1 MYASIFT
8 TIIIKPIFNLLVF
21 IYAILPG
28 HNFGLAIIIFTVLI
42 RLLMWPL
49 VKKQI
54 NQAKAMRE
62 LAPEIK
68 KIKAAAKGDRQK
80 ESQMTMELYKEREI
94 NPFASF
100 GILLVQLP
108 VLLGLYSGLNRIIK
122 NPHQIVTFSYS
133 FIQHLG
139 WIKELSHNIHR
150 FDDSLLG
157 FVNLT
162 RTAVGTKGV
171 YWVGIL
177 IAAASALAQYYQSRQ
192 LMPQSKDQRGLRQIL
207 SEAGQGKTADQS
219 EVNAAVGRSTMYL
232 VPGMVFLFAIRL
244 ALALPLYWLA
254 SSVVAVIQQARI
266 LREDVAE
273 ADALADKPRKVK
285 AKVTAKAKPAKPD
298 SASSFT
304 TSGGLKVTRKTL
316 KDSPTPKPKTA
327 PSRKTKRRKRR

>member
-1 MYASIFT
+1 MFT
-8 TIIIKPIFNLLVF
+8 TIIVQPIFNLLVF

-28 HNFGLAIIIFTVLI
+28 HNFGLAIIIFTILI

-62 LAPEIK
+62 LAPELK

-100 GILLVQLP
+100 GILIVQLP
-108 VLLGLYSGLNRIIK
+108 VLIGLYSGLSRIIK

-133 FIQHLG
+133 FIQHLS
-139 WIKELSHNIHR
+139 WIQTLSHNIHK

-171 YWVGIL
+171 YWVGIF
-177 IAAASALAQYYQSRQ
+177 IAAASAIAQYYQSRQ
-192 LMPQSKDQRGLRQIL
+192 LMPQAKDQRGLRQIL
-207 SEAGQGKTADQS
+207 SEAGKGKTADQA
-219 EVNAAVGRSTMYL
+219 EVNAAVGRSTMFL
-232 VPGMVFLFAIRL
+232 VPGMVFIFAIRL
-244 ALALPLYWLA
+244 ALALPLYWLT
-254 SSVVAVIQQARI
+254 SSVVAYIQQARI
-266 LREDVAE
+266 LKEDVAE
-273 ADALADKPRKVK
+273 ADASVDTPPTRKKVK
-285 AKVTAKAKPAKPD
+285 SKVAPKAAEPAGPQ
-298 SASSFT
+298 SFT
-304 TSGGLKVTRKTL
+304 TASGLKVTRKSL
-316 KDSPTPKPKTA
+316 SGNSSKISKSSRPK
-327 PSRKTKRRKRR
+327 RNNRRKRR